1 MMKPLKIEMIF
12 AGFGFSV
19 EAKQVEAII
28 LKPTK
33 GQDINEIYFIN
44 SLSKFLLRT
53 DNLLLQAKI
62 KVPKLVS
69 SMA

>member
-33 GQDINEIYFIN
+33 GQDINAIYFI
-44 SLSKFLLRT
+44 
-53 DNLLLQAKI
+53 
-62 KVPKLVS
+62 S
-69 SMA
+69 SFYRQK